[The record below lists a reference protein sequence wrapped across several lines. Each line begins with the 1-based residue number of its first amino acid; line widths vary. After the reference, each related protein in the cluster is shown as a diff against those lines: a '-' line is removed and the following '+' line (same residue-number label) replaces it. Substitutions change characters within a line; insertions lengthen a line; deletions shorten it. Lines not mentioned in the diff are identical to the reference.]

1 MPRTTPDWKKD
12 KVLEL
17 YSQGVSQIEIEEE
30 LQMTRKTIRE
40 LIKSSDLHYKT
51 KSEQW
56 LIRYSNK
63 LNETVFDKLTP
74 EALYWIGFLYA
85 DGHITKE
92 RGYSI
97 ELALKKEDRE
107 HLMKFKIFLSA
118 SNPIRDFKKGEASR
132 IRIGSQKLWQKLKD
146 LGFDNNKSFTAKP
159 HELLKNSRDF
169 WRGVVDGD
177 GGVHTNY
184 KSVTLCG
191 TYETIK
197 GFIEFYKSNKKPS
210 KASGK
215 ELYQVHFYGKEA
227 DEIADLLY
235 KDSEIYLDRK
245 YEKYKKFL
253 VLRCSEMIKVP
264 GL

>member
-1 MPRTTPDWKKD
+1 MPRTTPSWKKE

-17 YSQGVSQIEIEEE
+17 YSQGVSQIEIEER

-40 LIKSSDLHYKT
+40 LIKNSDLHYKT

-56 LIRYSNK
+56 LIRYGNK
-63 LNETVFDKLTP
+63 LDETVFDELTP

-85 DGHITKE
+85 DGHIIGS

-97 ELALKKEDRE
+97 ELALKKEDKGHIE
-107 HLMKFKIFLSA
+107 KFKKFLKC
-118 SNPIRDFKKGEASR
+118 SNPIRENKNNFR

-169 WRGVVDGD
+169 WRGIIDGD
-177 GGVHTNY
+177 GGVHVKYN
-184 KSVTLCG
+184 SITLCG
-191 TYETIK
+191 TLETIK
-197 GFIEFYKSNKKPS
+197 EFIEFCKSNKQPS

-215 ELYQVHFYGKEA
+215 ELYQVHFYGKDA
-227 DEIADLLY
+227 IKIADLLY

-245 YEKYKKFL
+245 YEKYL
-253 VLRCSEMIKVP
+253 EIRA
-264 GL
+264 